1 MGMRKAGGG
10 LNVKGGEKVTLR
22 VGGKGDGR
30 VKGRGKGG
38 GLRVGGTGRWLRVG
52 GRVKVGGKGEG

>member
-1 MGMRKAGGG
+1 M
-10 LNVKGGEKVTLR
+10 NVKGGEKVTLR